1 MKKMLIIFSFSALAF
16 AGVAMVAVEYASV
29 EGLAQREQKK
39 TTASDIFAQ
48 NERLMREIFRY
59 GDKKSLE
66 ALPQSVNNLN
76 RSLAEYQKDGIDL
89 STINAIA
96 KQYTKESIE
105 ASRMAY
111 PFLDSLKQ
119 SSSYEKQS
127 EKKFMASIAQIGLN
141 ELTDSI
147 DKMQNARL
155 KFIKEPTDAHAEE
168 YALFV
173 ETSRQLCVE
182 LYLDEKSESVLLGY
196 IDNHKKYF
204 QTIASMYK
212 NIGTSKIENLKNY
225 TASLKAELQLLP
237 NI

>member
-29 EGLAQREQKK
+29 EDIAAREQKRA
-39 TTASDIFAQ
+39 TASDVFAQ
-48 NERLMREIFRY
+48 NERLMREIFRH

-76 RSLAEYQKDGIDL
+76 HSLVQYQKSGIDL
-89 STINAIA
+89 SAINQIA

-105 ASRMAY
+105 VSRMAY
-111 PFLDSLKQ
+111 PFLDTLKQ

-141 ELTDSI
+141 ELIEST
-147 DKMQNARL
+147 DKMQSARL
-155 KFIKEPTDAHAEE
+155 KYIKEPTTAHAEE
-168 YALFV
+168 YELFC
-173 ETSRQLCVE
+173 ETTRQLCVE

-212 NIGTSKIENLKNY
+212 NIGVSKIETLRDY